1 MTKAQIKSSNKELQS
16 LYSELYKNICLTQE
30 IEARYSE
37 LLNGIE
43 KFSSERSAD
52 LKQLDK
58 SREKN
63 STWYLDKKMLG
74 MTMYTD
80 LFAGNLQGLIK
91 KIPYLEEQK
100 ITYLHLMPL
109 LKMPH
114 PQNDGGYAIE
124 DFNSV
129 DSKFGTNDDLQK
141 LTSELRKN
149 KISLCLDFVL
159 NHTADSHEWALE
171 AKNGNAEYQKR
182 YMLFDD
188 RKIPD
193 EYENTVPQVFP
204 SSAPGNFTWNDQM
217 KKWVF
222 TSFYPYQWDL
232 NYCNPVVLNEMIFSM
247 LHLANMGVEIFR
259 LDAIPYI
266 WKELGTSCRNLKQV
280 HTIIRIIRIVTEE
293 VCPAVIL
300 KGEVVMAPNEL
311 AAYFGTTE
319 KPECHILYN
328 VSAMVNLW
336 SALASKDVRLLKS
349 QIDQFNSLG
358 EKANFINYIRCHDD
372 IGWGLD
378 EPYERSIG
386 IDPLLHKIFLYKFYE
401 GAFPGSFARGELYNY
416 DESTRDARSCGT
428 TASLCGIENALQD
441 NNSDEIS
448 KSIKRDILMHAAM
461 FSLKGFPMLSSGD
474 EIAQLNDYSYKD
486 DVNRKDDSRNVHR
499 SVFNWSN
506 AELRKT
512 KNTIQNEVWTKLKKL
527 EKIRREC
534 SCFSEAAEFSTWDS
548 HNNSVFAVKRAY
560 ENETLLCVANF
571 SEQNQ
576 NVHFDYFVG
585 EYTDLFTGKKLVP
598 GLGFNMEGYEYIYL
612 LRTKE

>member
-293 VCPAVIL
+293 VCPSVIL

-336 SALASKDVRLLKS
+336 SALASRDVRLLKN

-386 IDPLLHKIFLYKFYE
+386 IDPD
-401 GAFPGSFARGELYNY
+401 R
-416 DESTRDARSCGT
+416 
-428 TASLCGIENALQD
+428 
-441 NNSDEIS
+441 
-448 KSIKRDILMHAAM
+448 KS
-461 FSLKGFPMLSSGD
+461 
-474 EIAQLNDYSYKD
+474 
-486 DVNRKDDSRNVHR
+486 VV
-499 SVFNWSN
+499 
-506 AELRKT
+506 
-512 KNTIQNEVWTKLKKL
+512 
-527 EKIRREC
+527 
-534 SCFSEAAEFSTWDS
+534 
-548 HNNSVFAVKRAY
+548 
-560 ENETLLCVANF
+560 
-571 SEQNQ
+571 
-576 NVHFDYFVG
+576 
-585 EYTDLFTGKKLVP
+585 
-598 GLGFNMEGYEYIYL
+598 
-612 LRTKE
+612 

>member
-149 KISLCLDFVL
+149 KISLCLDLVL

-204 SSAPGNFTWNDQM
+204 
-217 KKWVF
+217 
-222 TSFYPYQWDL
+222 
-232 NYCNPVVLNEMIFSM
+232 
-247 LHLANMGVEIFR
+247 
-259 LDAIPYI
+259 
-266 WKELGTSCRNLKQV
+266 
-280 HTIIRIIRIVTEE
+280 
-293 VCPAVIL
+293 
-300 KGEVVMAPNEL
+300 
-311 AAYFGTTE
+311 
-319 KPECHILYN
+319 
-328 VSAMVNLW
+328 
-336 SALASKDVRLLKS
+336 
-349 QIDQFNSLG
+349 
-358 EKANFINYIRCHDD
+358 
-372 IGWGLD
+372 
-378 EPYERSIG
+378 
-386 IDPLLHKIFLYKFYE
+386 
-401 GAFPGSFARGELYNY
+401 
-416 DESTRDARSCGT
+416 
-428 TASLCGIENALQD
+428 
-441 NNSDEIS
+441 
-448 KSIKRDILMHAAM
+448 
-461 FSLKGFPMLSSGD
+461 
-474 EIAQLNDYSYKD
+474 
-486 DVNRKDDSRNVHR
+486 
-499 SVFNWSN
+499 
-506 AELRKT
+506 
-512 KNTIQNEVWTKLKKL
+512 
-527 EKIRREC
+527 
-534 SCFSEAAEFSTWDS
+534 
-548 HNNSVFAVKRAY
+548 
-560 ENETLLCVANF
+560 
-571 SEQNQ
+571 
-576 NVHFDYFVG
+576 
-585 EYTDLFTGKKLVP
+585 
-598 GLGFNMEGYEYIYL
+598 
-612 LRTKE
+612 